1 MSATLTARH
10 TVADYAA
17 WRLVYDEAET
27 IRARYGCVGHR
38 VSHAPGDDKDLF
50 ITHDFPTVEQAE
62 GFAADADF
70 GAAMQRAGVT
80 SPPRIEIFED
90 V

>member
-10 TVADYAA
+10 TVADYSA
-17 WRLVYDEAET
+17 WRVVYDEAET
-27 IRARYGCVGHR
+27 IRARYGCTGQQVA
-38 VSHAPGDDKDLF
+38 HAPDNGNDLF
-50 ITHDFPTVEQAE
+50 ITHDFPTVQQAE

-80 SPPRIEIFED
+80 SPPRIEIFE
-90 V
+90 VV